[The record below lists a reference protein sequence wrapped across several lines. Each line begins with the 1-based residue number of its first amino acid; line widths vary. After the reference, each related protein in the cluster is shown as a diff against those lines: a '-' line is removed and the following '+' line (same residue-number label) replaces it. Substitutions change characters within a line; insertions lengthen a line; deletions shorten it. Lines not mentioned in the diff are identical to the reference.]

1 MREDG
6 METGTA
12 ATGFPTRPVGVI
24 PEAFDEGK
32 ALATIVRSEERMRF
46 DTRVD
51 NVGLLGRRRLDLP
64 DTGHRCVAALRKAD
78 RRLGW
83 FGPGLAEIVG
93 VGEQRPPVPG
103 TDPREDSRPLLTR
116 VDSDRVDL

>member
-64 DTGHRCVAALRKAD
+64 DTGHGGVAPLRKAD
-78 RRLGW
+78 RRLGGV
-83 FGPGLAEIVG
+83 GPGFSEIG
-93 VGEQRPPVPG
+93 GGGEEPAPAPG
-103 TDPREDSRPLLTR
+103 TRTP
-116 VDSDRVDL
+116 